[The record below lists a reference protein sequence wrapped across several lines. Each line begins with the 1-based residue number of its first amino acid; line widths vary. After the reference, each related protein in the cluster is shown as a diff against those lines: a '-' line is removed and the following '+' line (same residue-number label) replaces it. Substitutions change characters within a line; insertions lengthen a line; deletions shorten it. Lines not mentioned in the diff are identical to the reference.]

1 MGTED
6 NKIIH
11 FPGFDPDNEKPPNKR
26 QTLKTFI
33 HKHLTKSFLAF
44 VLGTLLIPVIGFVL
58 GPYLS
63 KNIGSTK
70 ITDSYT
76 MQYTYAVSSTALLN
90 DPPPDHDS
98 EDEIY
103 KYACAVRACFSC
115 SKTSIAQATDNTL
128 NILSIADYSQPELV
142 YHCLTNGN
150 TVNFYIVNSGDGIG
164 DPVSITITAKLRDFD
179 DFSKC
184 TDIPWDKATKTGS
197 DTVFPLKTTS
207 VKGGDGIR
215 YYSFEPS
222 DWAFSLMEEGRHIAL
237 YAKIESDTE
246 SPELFFGDLYMYEG
260 RLIVDGGG
268 AGPGDWYTL
277 NYVSIPV
284 DNTQAGDIIPIH
296 STFLIQDR
304 AAADTVL
311 IPDKSC
317 RLEYSLT
324 YKIDGKELIAGP
336 FSTTIHVPLYED
348 MTTIYVAQ
356 YMNDADIDYY
366 KYGSNPELQEKI
378 GHDPSRIIEGSE

>member
-11 FPGFDPDNEKPPNKR
+11 FPGSDPDNEKPPNKK

-63 KNIGSTK
+63 KNIGGTK

-128 NILSIADYSQPELV
+128 NILSIADYSQPELN
-142 YHCLTNGN
+142 YPCLANGN
-150 TVNFYIVNSGDGIG
+150 RVNFYMVNSGDGTG
-164 DPVSITITAKLRDFD
+164 DSLSFTLKAKLPEED
-179 DFSKC
+179 DYSKSS
-184 TDIPWDKATKTGS
+184 DIPWNKITKVNS
-197 DTVFPLKTTS
+197 DTTFPLKTAPI
-207 VKGGDGIR
+207 KGGDGIR

-222 DWAFSLMEEGRHIAL
+222 EWAFSLMENGRHIAL
-237 YAKIESDTE
+237 YAAFEGKTE
-246 SPELFFGDLYMYEG
+246 SYELFLGDLYLYEG
-260 RLIVDGGG
+260 RLTVGTGGF
-268 AGPGDWYTL
+268 GPNDWHSL
-277 NYVSIPV
+277 NYVYIPV
-284 DNTQAGDIIPIH
+284 DNTQPGDIIPIH

-311 IPDKSC
+311 VPDKSC
-317 RLEYSLT
+317 RLDYSLT
-324 YKIDGKELIAGP
+324 YKIDGKDLTAGP
-336 FSTTIHVPLYED
+336 FT
-348 MTTIYVAQ
+348 TTIYVPLYTDMAAFDVAH